1 MAIVVR
7 KFAVGKDADL
17 GPLNRFLT
25 ENGIKQ
31 ANVLHVE
38 VVQLGRDRAE
48 YVLTY
53 QDVTAPFL
61 VMTIPADGDSQI
73 GEGTTIVATF
83 SEPLTLVTVDD
94 IEITNVT
101 DGTTVSTSD
110 YTIDNT
116 DVAAQRGTIRI
127 IDSGSYI
134 TAGKAYRI
142 TFKTSITDL
151 AGNPLSTTEDVLL
164 GAATTF
170 TDLTVDGGKVLA
182 AGFANPSL
190 NRWTATVTPT
200 RLTFSDSTLLELA
213 FRGGTDEEFDGFN
226 VHAEQ
231 TGASFVVVIEHGNRL
246 ITPEP
251 TGVLPTGA
259 RVDWT
264 ALNGLL

>member
-25 ENGIKQ
+25 ENNLKQ
-31 ANVLHVE
+31 ANVLHVA

-61 VMTIPADGDSQI
+61 VLTTPADGDSQV
-73 GEGTTIVATF
+73 GEGTTLVATF

-94 IEITNVT
+94 ITITNIT
-101 DGTTVSTSD
+101 DGTTIATSQ

-116 DVAAQRGTIRI
+116 DVAATRGTIRI
-127 IDSGSYI
+127 VDSGSYL
-134 TAGKAYRI
+134 TAGKSYRI
-142 TFKTSITDL
+142 TFKTSIKDL
-151 AGNPLSTTEDVLL
+151 AGNPLGTAEDVII
-164 GAATTF
+164 GVATTF
-170 TDLTVDGGKVLA
+170 TDLTFDGGKVLA
-182 AGFANPSL
+182 SAFANPSL

-213 FRGGTDEEFDGFN
+213 FRGATNDELDGFN

-231 TGASFVVVIEHGNRL
+231 TGASFVLVVEHGNRL
-246 ITPEP
+246 DLPQP
-251 TGVLPTGA
+251 TGVMPTGL
-259 RVDWT
+259 RVDWVAT
-264 ALNGLL
+264 AGLI

>member
-7 KFAVGKDADL
+7 KFNVGKDADL

-31 ANVLHVE
+31 ANVLHVDLI
-38 VVQLGRDRAE
+38 QLGRDRVE

-53 QDVTAPFL
+53 QDITAPFL
-61 VMTIPADGDSQI
+61 VMTVPADGDSQI

-83 SEPLTLVTVDD
+83 SEALTLVTVDD
-94 IEITNVT
+94 ILITNVT
-101 DGTTVSTSD
+101 DSVTVASSE

-116 DVAAQRGTIRI
+116 DVAATRGTIRI
-127 IDSGSYI
+127 IDSGGYLES
-134 TAGKAYRI
+134 GKAYRI

-151 AGNPLSTTEDVLL
+151 AGNPLTAVEDIIV
-164 GAATTF
+164 GVATTF
-170 TDLTVDGGKVLA
+170 TDLTLDGGKVLA

-200 RLTFSDSTLLELA
+200 RLTFSDSSLLEIA
-213 FRGGTDEEFDGFN
+213 FRGATDEEFDGFN
-226 VHAEQ
+226 VHTEQ
-231 TGASFVVVIEHGNRL
+231 SGSSFVVVLEHGNRL

-251 TGVLPTGA
+251 TGILPTGL
-259 RVDWT
+259 RIDWKAT
-264 ALNGLL
+264 NGLL